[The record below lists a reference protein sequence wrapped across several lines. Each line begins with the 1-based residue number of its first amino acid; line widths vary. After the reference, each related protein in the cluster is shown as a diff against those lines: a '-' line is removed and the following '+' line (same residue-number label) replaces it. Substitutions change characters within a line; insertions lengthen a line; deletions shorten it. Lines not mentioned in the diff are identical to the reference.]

1 MSMSLSTIKR
11 SEIALKHLGLQLDA
25 VYATESLMYQRSLLP
40 ADLYPLAL
48 HGLALTA
55 MQ

>member
-1 MSMSLSTIKR
+1 MSMLSNTIKR
-11 SEIALKHLGLQLDA
+11 SEIALKHLGLLLDA
-25 VYATESLMYQRSLLP
+25 AYATESSMYQRSLLP
-40 ADLYPLAL
+40 ADLYLLAL